1 MVSRSDKT
9 HALVY
14 KEKILHICSFL
25 VNVHRPNLQEEVSLC
40 HGF

>member
-9 HALVY
+9 HVPVY
-14 KEKILHICSFL
+14 KEKILHIFSLL
-25 VNVHRPNLQEEVSLC
+25 VNVHRPNLREEVSLW